1 MYPQVMSTIIRG
13 VIILIPRA
21 SLSSGHV
28 VSGSIL
34 VPIAKMSLTGTV
46 YPLPHQKYD
55 FFHWLT
61 KKLMRIGNGNY
72 KDLLLAWMVAPWLV
86 H

>member
-28 VSGSIL
+28 VGETEVSGSIL

-46 YPLPHQKYD
+46 YLLPNQKFD
-55 FFHWLT
+55 FFSLAD
-61 KKLMRIGNGNY
+61 KKLMRIRNENY
-72 KDLLLAWMVAPWLV
+72 KDLCIPLYF
-86 H
+86 